1 MPIKHANGRIVV
13 KVWMEEKNFHT
24 FEGGQVI
31 RLERKYD
38 NFDRKYTQPIQG
50 EVMSCDHIPSGAK
63 IVFHHNSLH
72 DSNRI
77 FNYTPLSGNDIASE
91 VQYYSIPELEAYL
104 WKVEGEDWQPV
115 KGFATGLRVYEPY
128 KGILHGIPP
137 KLIKDT
143 LLITSGLLKGKV
155 VMTVKA
161 ADYELIFQ
169 DKGRERKVI
178 RIRHDDA
185 EDIEREEVQLI
196 RNDLTEKMNN
206 GELLAGLTNSDA
218 KPIHEKEIA

>member
-1 MPIKHANGRIVV
+1 MPIKHAHGRIIV
-13 KVWMEEKNFHT
+13 KVWMEEKNFHK
-24 FEGGQVI
+24 FENGLTI
-31 RLERKYD
+31 RIERKYD
-38 NFDRKYTQPIQG
+38 NFNRRHTEPVQG
-50 EVMSCDHIPSGAK
+50 EVMSAEHIPTGAS

-77 FNYTPLSGNDIASE
+77 FNYKPLSGNDVASD
-91 VQYYSIPELEAYL
+91 VRYFSITELEAYL
-104 WKVEGEDWQPV
+104 WKLDEEDWQPV

-218 KPIHEKEIA
+218 KPINELQYV